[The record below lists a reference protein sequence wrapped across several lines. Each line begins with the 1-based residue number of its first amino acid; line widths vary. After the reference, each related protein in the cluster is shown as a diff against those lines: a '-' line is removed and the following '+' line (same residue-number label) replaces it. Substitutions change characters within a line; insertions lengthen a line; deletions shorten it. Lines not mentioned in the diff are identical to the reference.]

1 MSPYIHLGC
10 CPTRLPQGTETLAAE
25 EGGSSSQDK
34 EIQAD
39 RAAHKALR
47 SQESTLERTVSREHP
62 RGRAGTL
69 PAKGGGA

>member
-10 CPTRLPQGTETLAAE
+10 RPTQLPQGTETLAAE

-34 EIQAD
+34 EIQVD
-39 RAAHKALR
+39 RAACKALR
-47 SQESTLERTVSREHP
+47 SQESTHERMVSREHP

-69 PAKGGGA
+69 PAEGGGG